1 MDFKKYLL
9 SYQTRVSNTF
19 INAKRQN
26 KVAQTYLIKGSD
38 GAPVFECANFLA
50 KSLICDEDEDL
61 ACDTCMS
68 CIRFDEGNY
77 TDIKILDSSK
87 SSIKVSDIEE
97 LQTFLSESSLE
108 RKGIKI
114 YIINLVEN
122 LSNEVIN
129 ALLKTL
135 EEPNSNTYAFLTT
148 LNDTKVLPTIIS
160 RAQVLTLL
168 PVDKNILLDELSTT
182 SLDEIDK
189 ELLSCVYKDKE
200 TIIKEASD
208 DSYLK
213 VRSAILDTIDT
224 LVSKPKS
231 ILYQLEQ
238 VYLSKSKKDLFIDSK
253 EEVRL
258 FIDLL
263 SVVFKDIM
271 YLNIGKEISLKSKKE
286 DLLKIK
292 DLFKDVES
300 IYLEIMLVRS
310 KIDLNVYK
318 PLILEHIFIKI
329 LEGEK

>member
-38 GAPVFECANFLA
+38 GAPVFECAKFLA
-50 KSLICDEDEDL
+50 KSLVCDEDDSF
-61 ACDTCMS
+61 ACDTCLS

-87 SSIKVSDIEE
+87 GNIKVSDIEE

-108 RKGIKI
+108 KKGIKI

-160 RAQVLTLL
+160 RAQVLNLL
-168 PVDKNILLDELSTT
+168 PVDKNILLDELNDT
-182 SLDEIDK
+182 SLSPIDK

-200 TIIKEASD
+200 TIIKESSD
-208 DSYLK
+208 ESYIK
-213 VRSAILDTIDT
+213 VKSAILDTIDT
-224 LVSKPKS
+224 LVKNPKS

-286 DLLKIK
+286 DLEKIK

-300 IYLEIMLVRS
+300 IYLEIMLVRN

>member
-19 INAKRQN
+19 INAKRHN

-38 GAPVFECANFLA
+38 GAPVFECARFLA
-50 KSLICDEDEDL
+50 KSLVCDEEQDL

-77 TDIKILDSSK
+77 TDIKILDASK
-87 SSIKVSDIEE
+87 TSIKVSDIEE

-114 YIINLVEN
+114 YIINLIEN

-135 EEPNSNTYAFLTT
+135 EEPNSNTYALLTT

-168 PVDKNILLDELSTT
+168 PVDKNILLDELKDT
-182 SLDEIDK
+182 SLEEIDK

-200 TIIKEASD
+200 TIMSEAND
-208 DSYLK
+208 ESYLK
-213 VRSAILDTIDT
+213 VKSAILDTIET

-231 ILYQLEQ
+231 ILFQLEQ
-238 VYLSKSKKDLFIDSK
+238 VYLSKTKKDLFIDSK

-263 SVVFKDIM
+263 SIVFKDIM
-271 YLNIGKEISLKSKKE
+271 YLNIGKEISLKSQEEK
-286 DLLKIK
+286 LLKIK

>member
-38 GAPVFECANFLA
+38 GAPVFECARFLS
-50 KSLICDEDEDL
+50 KSLVCDEDDSF
-61 ACDTCMS
+61 ACDTCLS

-87 SSIKVSDIEE
+87 GNIKVSDIEE

-108 RKGIKI
+108 KKGIKI

-160 RAQVLTLL
+160 RAQVLNLL
-168 PVDKNILLDELSTT
+168 PVDKNILLDELNDT
-182 SLDEIDK
+182 SLSPIDK

-200 TIIKEASD
+200 TIIKESSD
-208 DSYLK
+208 ESYIK
-213 VRSAILDTIDT
+213 VKSAILDTIDT
-224 LVSKPKS
+224 LVKNPKS

-286 DLLKIK
+286 DLEKIK

>member
-38 GAPVFECANFLA
+38 GAPVFECAKFLA
-50 KSLICDEDEDL
+50 KSLVCDENDSF
-61 ACDTCMS
+61 ACDTCLS

-87 SSIKVSDIEE
+87 GNIKVSDIEE

-108 RKGIKI
+108 KKGIKI

-160 RAQVLTLL
+160 RAQVLNLL
-168 PVDKNILLDELSTT
+168 PVDKNILLDELNDT
-182 SLDEIDK
+182 SLSPIDK

-200 TIIKEASD
+200 TIIKESSD
-208 DSYLK
+208 ESYIK
-213 VRSAILDTIDT
+213 VKSAILDTIDT
-224 LVSKPKS
+224 LVKNPKS

-286 DLLKIK
+286 DLEKIK

>member
-1 MDFKKYLL
+1 MNFKEYLL

-19 INAKRQN
+19 INAKRNN
-26 KVAQTYLIKGSD
+26 KVAQTYLIKGDD
-38 GAPVFECANFLA
+38 GAPVFACAKYLA
-50 KSLICDEDEDL
+50 KSLICDESEDF
-61 ACDTCMS
+61 ACDSCMS

-87 SSIKVSDIEE
+87 GTIKVSDIED
-97 LQTFLSESSLE
+97 LQKFLSESSIE

-135 EEPNSNTYAFLTT
+135 EEPNSNVYAFLTT

-168 PVDKNILLDELSTT
+168 PIDSSLIKNELKDS
-182 SLDEIDK
+182 SLEELDK
-189 ELLSCVYKDKE
+189 ELLTCVYKDKD

-208 DSYLK
+208 ESYLK
-213 VRSAILDTIDT
+213 IKSVINDVIDT
-224 LVSKPKS
+224 LVNNPKS
-231 ILYQLEQ
+231 ILFELEQ
-238 VYLSKSKKDLFIDSK
+238 VYLSKTKKMYLDTK

-271 YLNIGKEISLKSKKE
+271 YLNLGKEITLKSKEKE
-286 DLLKIK
+286 LLKLK
-292 DLFKDVES
+292 DLFKDVEK

-310 KIDLNVYK
+310 KLDLNVYK
-318 PLILEHIFIKI
+318 PLILEHIFITI